1 MKIHAL
7 NLIALLF
14 IVNATGASAQRVVQP
29 FKNGPGSQPGNSG
42 KVTRVDFEKKHKDE
56 DDRKERIKALELEEE
71 ESDDEVT
78 KQAKRKDRDA
88 LEALGKKLEEE
99 EKAARKKNPEDFAK
113 DATRVPMTA
122 TSKTSS
128 SHETVATK
136 ANVVQKAQTVIIRR
150 AR

>member
-1 MKIHAL
+1 MNIHAL
-7 NLIALLF
+7 NLTALLL
-14 IVNATGASAQRVVQP
+14 ILNATGASAQRVVQP
-29 FKNGPGSQPGNSG
+29 AKNGPVSQPGKSG
-42 KVTRVDFEKKHKDE
+42 KVTRVDFEKKQKDD
-56 DDRKERIKALELEEE
+56 DDRKERIETLELEEE
-71 ESDDEVT
+71 ESDDEIT

-99 EKAARKKNPEDFAK
+99 EKSAREKHPEDFAK

-128 SHETVATK
+128 SHETVVTN
-136 ANVVQKAQTVIIRR
+136 ANVVAKAQTPIIRR